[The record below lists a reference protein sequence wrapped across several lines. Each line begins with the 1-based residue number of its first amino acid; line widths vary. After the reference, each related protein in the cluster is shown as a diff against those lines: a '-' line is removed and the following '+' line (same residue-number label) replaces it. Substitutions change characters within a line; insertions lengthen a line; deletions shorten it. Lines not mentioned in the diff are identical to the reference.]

1 METIIIAVIA
11 VVAIAAVA
19 LPLLRAGR
27 SPHDAREYA
36 AGPLT
41 APAVPAEAMVPGAAP
56 AAEVGSALEA
66 EIAQYR
72 EAIVAGTLCRKCGAP
87 NGSDARFCLECGA
100 KLPVEDAREFSA

>member
-41 APAVPAEAMVPGAAP
+41 APEATVPGAAP
-56 AAEVGSALEA
+56 AAEVGSGLEA

-87 NGSDARFCLECGA
+87 NGRDARFCLECGA